1 MSKLI
6 LMGSISL
13 LMTGCAISTL
23 ECDPSQG
30 GLLGGLQGINS
41 GCYDQRLSERQQNLD
56 GIRQIQTSTEYEQSG
71 LSQQRTIAKNELI
84 RLSNQAQILSDEVTK
99 LSRDLNAKQ
108 TLTKQASDRKNN
120 LKKKVNSL
128 QGKTQQLKKAVAQQP
143 APEQLK
149 QLQAEEQRLKSEVE
163 TLKKDLYLDL

>member
-6 LMGSISL
+6 LMGSLSL

-30 GLLGGLQGINS
+30 GLLGGLQGISS
-41 GCYDQRLSERQQNLD
+41 GCYDQRLSERQQNLES
-56 GIRQIQTSTEYEQSG
+56 ICQIQATTEYEQSG
-71 LSQQRTIAKNELI
+71 LSQQKTMAKNEWI
-84 RLSNQAQILSDEVTK
+84 RLSNQAQVLNDEITK
-99 LSRDLNAKQ
+99 LSKDLNAKQ
-108 TLTKQASDRKNN
+108 TMTEQAEQRKNS
-120 LKKKVNSL
+120 LKKKVNNL
-128 QGKTQQLKKAVAQQP
+128 HGKTQQLKKAVAQQP

-149 QLQAEEQRLKSEVE
+149 QLQAEEQRLKSEVD